1 MLRPLLAA
9 LNLTLTLA
17 LAGAPGPAA
26 AAAPGAG
33 PDELLRARFE
43 GDRTRACVVAAQVDR
58 QQVRTGRHC
67 ARTGTLVDAA
77 TGFEIGSVTK
87 TMLAALVA
95 LRLADGRWSL
105 QDRALR
111 HLPPI
116 EPADPRLATVT
127 VQHLLT
133 HAAGLPALPPT
144 MKVPDAANP
153 YGALTVDEL
162 LASLRGVRLD
172 AEPGTRT
179 QYSNF
184 GMLVLSAMLSHH
196 AGQPFT
202 KLAEQEL
209 LAPLGMA
216 ATGPATATTQGHTP
230 TGQPVPGWTTAPEL
244 AGAGFLRSTL
254 NDLVRYAQAH
264 LGGPAPGRAAVPAL
278 QQALAATR
286 QPLALGHGMA
296 WRTPSIGGRTV
307 AVHEGAT
314 AGFSSVV
321 AIDGEARR
329 AAVVLAD
336 TSLAD
341 LGGLADVAL
350 RLVGLDVPLA
360 RPRREVDAAPELQRA
375 LVGDY
380 ELAGQALRIR
390 LQGKRLTLQGPVGDA
405 VTLRHDSAGDFFAD
419 GLPAVLRARPVDGR
433 IDGFVW
439 RQGGGV
445 LTAQRRQAA
454 PGAGPA
460 IELAADALGRYQLLP
475 GFELRVFRDE
485 GRTRVQASGQPA
497 LDVHVTAPDALS
509 APAVG
514 LVIRF
519 ERNAAGEVTGLVLEQ
534 GGQKLQGRK
543 QP

>member
-1 MLRPLLAA
+1 MPRPACTA
-9 LNLTLTLA
+9 LILA
-17 LAGAPGPAA
+17 LAFGTPGRPA
-26 AAAPGAG
+26 AAAPGADI
-33 PDELLRARFE
+33 DEVLRARFD
-43 GDRTRACVVAAQVDR
+43 GDRTRACVVAAMVEGA
-58 QQVRTGRHC
+58 QVRTGRHC
-67 ARTGTLVDAA
+67 PRGGTRVDPT

-105 QDRALR
+105 QDHALR
-111 HLPPI
+111 HLPAI
-116 EPADPRLATVT
+116 EVADPRLATVT
-127 VQHLLT
+127 VQQLLT

-162 LASLRGVRLD
+162 LASLRVVRL
-172 AEPGTRT
+172 AFEPGTRT

-184 GMLVLSAMLSHH
+184 GMLVLSAMLSHG

-202 KLAEQEL
+202 QLAAQEL

-216 ATGPATATTQGHTP
+216 ATGPATATTQGHAP
-230 TGQPVPGWTTAPEL
+230 TGQTVPNWTTAPEL

-254 NDLVRYAQAH
+254 DDLVRYARAH
-264 LGGPAPGRAAVPAL
+264 LGTSTSATALQQAPQQAL
-278 QQALAATR
+278 QQALVATR
-286 QPLALGHGMA
+286 RPLALGHGMA
-296 WRTPSIGGRTV
+296 WRTPSIGGRMV
-307 AVHEGAT
+307 ALHEGAT

-321 AIDGEARR
+321 VIDDQAGR

-336 TSLAD
+336 VSLAD
-341 LGGLADVAL
+341 LGGLGDVAL
-350 RLVGLDVPLA
+350 RLIGLDVPPG
-360 RPRREVDAAPELQRA
+360 RPRREVDAPPELQRA

-380 ELAGQALRIR
+380 ELAGSTLRIR
-390 LQGKRLTLQGPVGDA
+390 LQGQRLTLQGPVGEA

-419 GLPAVLRARPVDGR
+419 GLPAVLQVRPVDGR
-433 IDGFVW
+433 VEGFVW

-445 LTAQRRQAA
+445 LTAQRRAA
-454 PGAGPA
+454 SSV
-460 IELAADALGRYQLLP
+460 IELAADALGRYQLQP
-475 GFELRVFRDE
+475 GFELRVFRED

-497 LDVHVTAPDALS
+497 LDVRVTAPDAL
-509 APAVG
+509 AAAAVG

-519 ERNAAGEVTGLVLEQ
+519 QRNATGEVSGLVLEQ
-534 GGQKLQGRK
+534 GGQVLEGRR

>member
-1 MLRPLLAA
+1 MPRPLLSA
-9 LNLTLTLA
+9 LTLA
-17 LAGAPGPAA
+17 LATAA
-26 AAAPGAG
+26 APWTAAVAAPGAD
-33 PDELLRARFE
+33 PADLLRARFD
-43 GDRTRACVVAAQVDR
+43 GDRTQACVVAARVDR

-67 ARTGTLVDAA
+67 ARAGTRVDAA

-127 VQHLLT
+127 VQQLLT

-162 LASLRGVRLD
+162 LASLRVARLD
-172 AEPGTRT
+172 FEPGTRT

-184 GMLVLSAMLSHH
+184 GMLVLSAMLSHG

-202 KLAEQEL
+202 QLARREL
-209 LAPLGMA
+209 LAPLGMT
-216 ATGPATATTQGHTP
+216 ATGPAVATTQGHTP
-230 TGQPVPGWTTAPEL
+230 TGQPVPDWTTAPEL

-264 LGGPAPGRAAVPAL
+264 LGAPAPGQAAVPAL

-296 WRTPSIGGRTV
+296 WRTPRFGGRTV
-307 AVHEGAT
+307 ALHEGAT

-321 AIDGEARR
+321 VIDGEAGH

-336 TSLAD
+336 VSLAD

-350 RLVGLDVPLA
+350 RLVGLDVPLG
-360 RPRREVDAAPELQRA
+360 RPRREVDAPSELRRA

-380 ELAGQALRIR
+380 ELAGQTLRIR
-390 LQGKRLTLQGPVGDA
+390 LQGTRLTLQGPVGDA
-405 VTLRHDSAGDFFAD
+405 VTLRHDSAGDFYAD
-419 GLPAVLRARPVDGR
+419 GLPAVLQARAVDGR

-445 LTAQRRQAA
+445 LTAQRRQAGPA
-454 PGAGPA
+454 AGPA
-460 IELAADALGRYQLLP
+460 IELAADAFGRYQLMP
-475 GFELRVFRDE
+475 GFELRVFRED

-497 LDVHVTAPDALS
+497 LDVHVTAPDAL
-509 APAVG
+509 AAAAVG
-514 LVIRF
+514 LVVRF
-519 ERNAAGEVTGLVLEQ
+519 ERNAAGEVTGLALEQ
-534 GGQKLQGRK
+534 GGQKLQGQK
-543 QP
+543 QR